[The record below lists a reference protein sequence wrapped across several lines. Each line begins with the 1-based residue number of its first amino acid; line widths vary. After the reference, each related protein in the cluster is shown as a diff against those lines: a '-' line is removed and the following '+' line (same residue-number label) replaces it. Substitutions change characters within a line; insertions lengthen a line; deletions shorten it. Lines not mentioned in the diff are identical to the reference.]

1 MIIQPPIIA
10 LWLIFAS
17 VLALRIAAIEVA
29 TTSDHGCQWP
39 SKKHNQK
46 YAARQAE
53 QPDIYYI
60 NMDKSADRRKAMDTH
75 LSEIGLSY
83 HRIRGLPYQE
93 IYIPDDIQKTWETK
107 WCMLQ
112 TEQTIPPR
120 SIAVRDKSSP
130 LHNMTAIMAGLCG
143 RKRDVRKNKG
153 NVPKEL
159 GCTSSHLI
167 AMREAIYSEKSRSRY
182 ALIIEDDVQFPFD
195 VDWEELAR
203 SAPAG
208 FGILQLFNSNQ
219 ASMEETWLKYVKNKS
234 KLWIHRLPMKF
245 MDFWSTCAYLIDRIV
260 MKPLVD
266 SVIYEKDG
274 WLQFKIIAGI
284 NGPCVPDKCCVPS
297 NSTNPA
303 VRNDKF
309 IGKPPCVWAP
319 RGYQADSFLYA
330 MTRTYMLSM
339 PLITNG
345 KGTNQSTFHQSHVSM
360 IHTEAFRRQ
369 RQYINQMLSGQVAPP
384 SFAKPACK
392 SVDVFDA

>member
-1 MIIQPPIIA
+1 MKAPLLYVYA
-10 LWLIFAS
+10 LLLVS
-17 VLALRIAAIEVA
+17 GEEK
-29 TTSDHGCQWP
+29 CQWP
-39 SKKHNQK
+39 TKKQYGSTTK
-46 YAARQAE
+46 
-53 QPDIYYI
+53 PDIYYI
-60 NMDKSADRRKAMDTH
+60 NMDKSRDRRVAMEAH
-75 LSEIGLSY
+75 LSEMGLSY
-83 HRIRGLPYQE
+83 HRIRGLPYPE
-93 IYIPDDIQKTWETK
+93 IYIPDDIQKTWETR
-107 WCMLQ
+107 WCMLE
-112 TEQTIPPR
+112 TEQKIPPR
-120 SIAVRDKSSP
+120 DSVIKDKKNP

-143 RKRDVRKNKG
+143 RKRDVKKNKG

-167 AMREAIYSEKSRSRY
+167 AMREAIYSESRSRY

-219 ASMEETWLKYVKNKS
+219 ASMEETWLKYLKKN
-234 KLWIHRLPMKF
+234 KLWIQRLPMKF

-274 WLQFKIIAGI
+274 WLQLKVIAGI
-284 NGPCVPDKCCVPS
+284 NGPCVPDKCCVAS
-297 NSTNPA
+297 NSSNPA

-309 IGKPPCVWAP
+309 VGKPPCVWAP
-319 RGYQADSFLYA
+319 RGYQADSYLYA

-345 KGTNQSTFHQSHVSM
+345 RGTNQSTFHQSHVSL
-360 IHTEAFRRQ
+360 IHTEAFKRQ
-369 RQYINQMLSGQVAPP
+369 RQYINLMLTGKVPP
-384 SFAKPACK
+384 PFFSRPVCK
-392 SVDVFDA
+392 TIPVDS

>member
-1 MIIQPPIIA
+1 MYV
-10 LWLIFAS
+10 
-17 VLALRIAAIEVA
+17 VLLVA
-29 TTSDHGCQWP
+29 GEEKCHWP
-39 SKKHNQK
+39 TKKQYDSSTK
-46 YAARQAE
+46 
-53 QPDIYYI
+53 PDIYYI
-60 NMDKSADRRKAMDTH
+60 NMDKSRDRRVAMEAH
-75 LSEIGLSY
+75 LSEMGLSY

-93 IYIPDDIQKTWETK
+93 IYIPDDIQKTWETR
-107 WCMLQ
+107 WCMLE
-112 TEQTIPPR
+112 TEQKIPPR
-120 SIAVRDKSSP
+120 DSVIKDKKNP

-143 RKRDVRKNKG
+143 RKRDVKKNKG

-167 AMREAIYSEKSRSRY
+167 AMREAIYSESRSRY

-219 ASMEETWLKYVKNKS
+219 ASMEETWLKYLKKN
-234 KLWIHRLPMKF
+234 KLWIQRLPMKF

-274 WLQFKIIAGI
+274 WLQLKVIAGI
-284 NGPCVPDKCCVPS
+284 NGPCVPDKCCVAS
-297 NSTNPA
+297 NSSNPA

-309 IGKPPCVWAP
+309 VGKPPCVWAP
-319 RGYQADSFLYA
+319 RGYQADSYLYA

-345 KGTNQSTFHQSHVSM
+345 RGTNQSTFHQSHVSL
-360 IHTEAFRRQ
+360 IHTEAFKRQ
-369 RQYINQMLSGQVAPP
+369 RQYINQMLSGKVPP
-384 SFAKPACK
+384 PAFARPACK
-392 SVDVFDA
+392 SIPVDYA

>member
-1 MIIQPPIIA
+1 MKAPLLYVYA
-10 LWLIFAS
+10 LLLVS
-17 VLALRIAAIEVA
+17 GEEK
-29 TTSDHGCQWP
+29 CQWP
-39 SKKHNQK
+39 TKKQYGSTTK
-46 YAARQAE
+46 
-53 QPDIYYI
+53 PDIYYI
-60 NMDKSADRRKAMDTH
+60 NMDKSRDRRVAMEAH
-75 LSEIGLSY
+75 LSEMGLSY

-93 IYIPDDIQKTWETK
+93 IYIPDDIQKTWETR
-107 WCMLQ
+107 WCMLE
-112 TEQTIPPR
+112 TEQKIPPR
-120 SIAVRDKSSP
+120 DSVIKDKKNP

-143 RKRDVRKNKG
+143 RKRDVKKNKG

-167 AMREAIYSEKSRSRY
+167 AMREAIYSESRSRY

-219 ASMEETWLKYVKNKS
+219 ASMEETWLKYLKKN
-234 KLWIHRLPMKF
+234 KLWIQRLPMKF

-274 WLQFKIIAGI
+274 WLQLKVIAGI
-284 NGPCVPDKCCVPS
+284 NGPCVPDKCCVAS
-297 NSTNPA
+297 NSSNPA

-309 IGKPPCVWAP
+309 VGKPPCVWAP
-319 RGYQADSFLYA
+319 RGYQADSYLYA

-345 KGTNQSTFHQSHVSM
+345 RGTNQSTFHQSHVSL
-360 IHTEAFRRQ
+360 IHTEAFKRQ
-369 RQYINQMLSGQVAPP
+369 RQYINLMLTGKVPP
-384 SFAKPACK
+384 PFFSRPVCK
-392 SVDVFDA
+392 TIPVDS

>member
-1 MIIQPPIIA
+1 VIK
-10 LWLIFAS
+10 
-17 VLALRIAAIEVA
+17 
-29 TTSDHGCQWP
+29 D
-39 SKKHNQK
+39 KKN
-46 YAARQAE
+46 
-53 QPDIYYI
+53 
-60 NMDKSADRRKAMDTH
+60 
-75 LSEIGLSY
+75 
-83 HRIRGLPYQE
+83 
-93 IYIPDDIQKTWETK
+93 
-107 WCMLQ
+107 
-112 TEQTIPPR
+112 
-120 SIAVRDKSSP
+120 P

-143 RKRDVRKNKG
+143 RKRDVKKNKG

-167 AMREAIYSEKSRSRY
+167 AMREAIYSESRSRY

-219 ASMEETWLKYVKNKS
+219 ASMEETWLKYLKKN
-234 KLWIHRLPMKF
+234 KLWIQRLPMKF

>member
-1 MIIQPPIIA
+1 MKAPLLYVYA
-10 LWLIFAS
+10 LLLVS
-17 VLALRIAAIEVA
+17 GEEK
-29 TTSDHGCQWP
+29 CQWP
-39 SKKHNQK
+39 TKKQYGSPTK
-46 YAARQAE
+46 
-53 QPDIYYI
+53 PDIYYI
-60 NMDKSADRRKAMDTH
+60 NMDKSRDRRVAMEAH
-75 LSEIGLSY
+75 LSEMGLSY

-93 IYIPDDIQKTWETK
+93 IYIPDDIQKTWETR
-107 WCMLQ
+107 WCMLE
-112 TEQTIPPR
+112 TEQKIPPR
-120 SIAVRDKSSP
+120 DSVIKDKKNP

-143 RKRDVRKNKG
+143 RKRDVKKNKG

-167 AMREAIYSEKSRSRY
+167 AMREAIYSESRSRY

-219 ASMEETWLKYVKNKS
+219 ASMEETWLKYLKKN
-234 KLWIHRLPMKF
+234 KLWIQRLPMKF

-274 WLQFKIIAGI
+274 WLQLKVIAGI
-284 NGPCVPDKCCVPS
+284 NGPCVPDKCCVAS
-297 NSTNPA
+297 NSSNPA

-309 IGKPPCVWAP
+309 VGKPPCVWAP
-319 RGYQADSFLYA
+319 RGYQADSYLYA

-345 KGTNQSTFHQSHVSM
+345 RGTNQSTFHQSHVSL
-360 IHTEAFRRQ
+360 IHTEAFKRQ
-369 RQYINQMLSGQVAPP
+369 RQYINLMLTGKVPP
-384 SFAKPACK
+384 PFFSRPVCK
-392 SVDVFDA
+392 TIPVDS

>member
-1 MIIQPPIIA
+1 MKA
-10 LWLIFAS
+10 LLLY
-17 VLALRIAAIEVA
+17 VYALLLVSGEEK
-29 TTSDHGCQWP
+29 CQWP
-39 SKKHNQK
+39 TKKQYGSTTK
-46 YAARQAE
+46 
-53 QPDIYYI
+53 PDIYYI
-60 NMDKSADRRKAMDTH
+60 NMDKSRDRRVAMEAH
-75 LSEIGLSY
+75 LSEMGLSY

-93 IYIPDDIQKTWETK
+93 IYIPDDIQKTWETR
-107 WCMLQ
+107 WCMLE
-112 TEQTIPPR
+112 TEQKIPPR
-120 SIAVRDKSSP
+120 DSVIKDKKNP

-143 RKRDVRKNKG
+143 RKRDVKKNKG

-167 AMREAIYSEKSRSRY
+167 AMREAIYSESRSRY

-219 ASMEETWLKYVKNKS
+219 ASMEETWLKYLKKN
-234 KLWIHRLPMKF
+234 KLWIQRLPMKF

-274 WLQFKIIAGI
+274 WLQLKVIAGI
-284 NGPCVPDKCCVPS
+284 NGPCVPDKCCVAS
-297 NSTNPA
+297 NSSNPA

-309 IGKPPCVWAP
+309 VGKPPCVWAP
-319 RGYQADSFLYA
+319 RGYQADSYLYA

-345 KGTNQSTFHQSHVSM
+345 RGTNQSTFHQSHVSL
-360 IHTEAFRRQ
+360 IHTEAFKRQ
-369 RQYINQMLSGQVAPP
+369 RQYINLMLTGKVPP
-384 SFAKPACK
+384 PFFSRPVCK
-392 SVDVFDA
+392 TIPVDS

>member
-1 MIIQPPIIA
+1 MNLTA
-10 LWLIFAS
+10 LTRGDPAKCS
-17 VLALRIAAIEVA
+17 
-29 TTSDHGCQWP
+29 WP
-39 SKKHNQK
+39 SKKQKQK
-46 YAARQAE
+46 YEARMNE
-53 QPDIYYI
+53 QPNIYYI
-60 NMDKSADRRKAMDTH
+60 NMDKSADRRRAMESH
-75 LSEIGLSY
+75 LTEVGLQY

-93 IYIPDDIQKTWETK
+93 IFIPEDIQKTWETK

-112 TEQTIPPR
+112 TETLIPPY
-120 SIAVRDKSSP
+120 SAVVNNASSP
-130 LHNMTAIMAGLCG
+130 LHNSTAIMAGLCG
-143 RKRDVRKNKG
+143 RRRDVKKNKG

-167 AMREAIYSEKSRSRY
+167 AMREAIYSDTSRSRF
-182 ALIIEDDVQFPFD
+182 ALVIEDDVQFPFD

-219 ASMEETWLKYVKNKS
+219 ASMEETWLKYVKTKKS
-234 KLWIHRLPMKF
+234 WIQRLPMKF

-260 MKPLVD
+260 MKPLID

-284 NGPCVPDKCCVPS
+284 NGPCVPAECCVAS
-297 NSTNPA
+297 NSTNAA

-309 IGKPPCVWAP
+309 VGKPPCVWAP
-319 RGYQADSFLYA
+319 RGYQADSYLYA

-345 KGTNQSTFHQSHVSM
+345 KGTNTSTFHQSHVSM
-360 IHTEAFRRQ
+360 LHTDAFRRQ
-369 RQYINQMLSGQVAPP
+369 RQYINEMLSGKVAPP
-384 SFAKPACK
+384 AFAKPACK
-392 SVDVFDA
+392 QVDLADA